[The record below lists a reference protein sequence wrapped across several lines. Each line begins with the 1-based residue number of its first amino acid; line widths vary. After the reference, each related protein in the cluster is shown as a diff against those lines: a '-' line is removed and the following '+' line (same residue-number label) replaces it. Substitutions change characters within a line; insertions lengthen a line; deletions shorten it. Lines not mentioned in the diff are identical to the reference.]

1 MALCAWDSPQPP
13 ELQPGVAVV
22 CAFSVCPVFH
32 GDFTRKVKEAAWWA
46 AGGTFSHDV
55 VGLKL
60 VFFKYIIYLSILE
73 REWGTDG
80 ERERNTDLLF
90 HLFVHSSVA
99 SCMCPHWGLNL

>member
-60 VFFKYIIYLSILE
+60 VFLKYIIYLSILE

-80 ERERNTDLLF
+80 ERETLICCSTYLCIHRLL
-90 HLFVHSSVA
+90 LVCA
-99 SCMCPHWGLNL
+99 LTGD